1 MNTLKPIQKILSILL
16 LLMLCIPSA
25 NSQAVKTYIDRN
37 NILIGE
43 PIRVDITVGLSSS
56 VYNVDFGIPDSIA
69 HFEFIQKEKR
79 DTTENGVYTLKQSLV
94 FTSFD
99 SGQWLLP
106 SFPITISNEN
116 KQQQSFLS
124 DSVIIKV
131 GYSPAD
137 STNALRDIKPV
148 MDVFVIDRTWLY
160 YLAAAITA
168 LILFIIIYRYFKNR
182 KKKTPPIF
190 NTRLSAY
197 DEAIQA
203 FAALEKDMA
212 TDAKIYHG
220 SISNIFKRYYSR
232 KTNYNLMPDTTG
244 DILMRLKTHAP
255 SDVVS
260 LVAEVMR
267 LGDAVK
273 FAKFNPSAN
282 ENIQCIQGMKL
293 VIEQLEK
300 NKR

>member
-182 KKKTPPIF
+182 KKK
-190 NTRLSAY
+190 NYLS
-197 DEAIQA
+197 DK
-203 FAALEKDMA
+203 L
-212 TDAKIYHG
+212 
-220 SISNIFKRYYSR
+220 
-232 KTNYNLMPDTTG
+232 
-244 DILMRLKTHAP
+244 
-255 SDVVS
+255 SDVI
-260 LVAEVMR
+260 R
-267 LGDAVK
+267 L
-273 FAKFNPSAN
+273 
-282 ENIQCIQGMKL
+282 
-293 VIEQLEK
+293 
-300 NKR
+300 